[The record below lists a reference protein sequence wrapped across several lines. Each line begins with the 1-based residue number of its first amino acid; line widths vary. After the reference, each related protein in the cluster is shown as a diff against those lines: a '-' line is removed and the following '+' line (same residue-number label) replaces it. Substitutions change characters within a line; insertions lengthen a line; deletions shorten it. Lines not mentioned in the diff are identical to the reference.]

1 MVRRGSAWA
10 SREGGRPFTLLY
22 GLGGKGAFWLVIVAL
37 MLPSLFFFFW
47 MISLSFKSQVEN
59 TAYPPV
65 FVPSSLGLESYA
77 EVFRKHPFPQYA
89 RNSTIAGFGATGIAL
104 LIGVPAAYGIVK
116 WRRYEMA
123 LLILLARLVPPMSF
137 LIPWFAATRSLGLSN
152 SYIALILGHMVAGL
166 PLVVW
171 IMIGFF
177 EDLNPELEDASSVDG
192 CGPYGSFFRIALPL
206 TLPGLVVSAIMAFIT
221 SWNDFMFSVVLS
233 GPKTRTLPVAVY
245 NMLSFETVN
254 WGPLAAAT
262 IMVTLPAV
270 LLTLFIQRY
279 IVSGLTAGAIK
290 G

>member
-1 MVRRGSAWA
+1 MVGPSALGQPRDERRQVALQF
-10 SREGGRPFTLLY
+10 RFV
-22 GLGGKGAFWLVIVAL
+22 GKIAFWLVILGL

-59 TAYPPV
+59 TAYPPI
-65 FVPSSLGLESYA
+65 FLPSNLGLESYA

-89 RNSTIAGFGATGIAL
+89 RNSIVAGSGATSLAL

-137 LIPWFAATRSLGLSN
+137 LIPWFAASRSLGLAN
-152 SYIALILGHMVAGL
+152 SYFALILGHMVAGL

-171 IMIGFF
+171 IMISFF
-177 EDLNPELEDASSVDG
+177 EDLNPEMEDAAAVDG

-262 IMVTLPAV
+262 IMVTMPAV

-279 IVSGLTAGAIK
+279 IVAGLTAGAIK

>member
-1 MVRRGSAWA
+1 MVRTYSVRKSQDE
-10 SREGGRPFTLLY
+10 RRQFTLLY
-22 GLGGKGAFWLVIVAL
+22 GYAGKAAFWLVILAL

-65 FVPSSLGLESYA
+65 FLPSSLGLDSYA

-89 RNSTIAGFGATGIAL
+89 KNSSLAGFGATSLAL
-104 LIGVPAAYGIVK
+104 LFGVPAAYGIVK
-116 WRRYEMA
+116 WKRYEMA

-152 SYIALILGHMVAGL
+152 SYIALILGHMVGGL

-177 EDLNPELEDASSVDG
+177 EDLNPELEDASFVDG

-206 TLPGLVVSAIMAFIT
+206 TLPGLVVSGIMAFIT

-262 IMVTLPAV
+262 LMVTLPAV

-279 IVSGLTAGAIK
+279 IVTGLTAGAVK